1 MALLNPPDH
10 LSGPMQRSESA
21 AYKERDLQE
30 EVLQKQKA
38 ESPRRERLILF

>member
-1 MALLNPPDH
+1 MVLLNPPDH
-10 LSGPMQRSESA
+10 LSGPMQLLGSA

-38 ESPRRERLILF
+38 ESPQRERLILF

>member
-1 MALLNPPDH
+1 VLLNPLDP
-10 LSGPMQRSESA
+10 LSGPTQLLNSA

-38 ESPRRERLILF
+38 ESSPREAYFVLR